1 MSVSAEL
8 VSATM
13 NTNIANPGA
22 STSIDPLSIE
32 AFADDQKVLKALIM
46 RRHPEYDAHLAH
58 WNFLAATYDGGRDW
72 FTEKNIFRYI
82 KEGDQEYRERLERCY
97 RFNHSREVVD
107 LLNKYLFK
115 QHITRS
121 DDAPDQLKRFWEN
134 ATKNGLGIRDFARQ
148 AGRKASSL
156 GRIGIVV
163 DNNAP
168 AGMMSQ
174 ADEKA
179 LNVRTY
185 AYIVTPPQLLDYS
198 WGEDGLLNWIL
209 IQEIARDD
217 GDPLTSS
224 GKLIPRYRLW
234 TRQDWRLFEEQK
246 VGKSNKTRVVE
257 IANGNHALGEVP
269 VALHDNIIT
278 DEEYTSPALID
289 DIAYLDRAVANYLS
303 NLDAIIQDQTYSQL
317 AMPAQN
323 VMPGDDNYNT
333 MLKMG
338 TNRVFLYDGEGG
350 VPPQYISP
358 DPKQAA
364 MILTVVNKIIGE
376 IYHTVGLAG
385 ERTKQDNAVGIDNSS
400 GVAKAYDF
408 ERVNALLQAKA
419 DSLEALENNI
429 ARLVCKWNGITLKA
443 SDRYVS
449 YPDNFDTRSLYD
461 EFDISARLMLVD
473 APRSVRQEQMKLV
486 IDKLFPQLAA
496 DLKKNMLDELT
507 QWPVDPIEMA
517 EKMAKATAVNTPSPE
532 SSEAPAKSPAKQG
545 SVQKDT
551 K

>member
-1 MSVSAEL
+1 MDK
-8 VSATM
+8 
-13 NTNIANPGA
+13 NIATAGA
-22 STSIDPLSIE
+22 TATIDPRSIGPL
-32 AFADDQKVLKALIM
+32 AYDQKQLKALIS
-46 RRHPEYDAHLAH
+46 RRHPEYESFLAH
-58 WNFLAATYDGGRDW
+58 WTFLAATYDGGRDW

-82 KEGDQEYRERLERCY
+82 KEGDQEYKERLERCY

-121 DDAPDQLKRFWEN
+121 DDAPEALKSFWEKS
-134 ATKNGLGIRDFARQ
+134 TKNGLGVRDFARQ
-148 AGRKASSL
+148 CGRKASCL

-168 AGMMSQ
+168 SGMLSR
-174 ADEKA
+174 ADEAK
-179 LNVRTY
+179 LGVRTY

-198 WGEDGLLNWIL
+198 WGEDGLLNWVL

-217 GDPLTSS
+217 ADPILST

-234 TRQDWRLFEEQK
+234 TRDDWRLFEERQ
-246 VGKSNKTRVVE
+246 VGNSKKMQVVE
-257 IANGNHALGEVP
+257 IGQGRHSLGEVP

-333 MLKMG
+333 LMQMG
-338 TNRVFLYDGEGG
+338 TKRVFLYDGEGG
-350 VPPQYISP
+350 QAPMYLSP

-385 ERTKQDNAVGIDNSS
+385 ERTKQDNAAGIDNSS

-419 DSLEALENNI
+419 DSLEALENHV
-429 ARLVCKWNGITLKA
+429 ARLVCKWNGIEMEKN
-443 SDRYVS
+443 YVS

-461 EFDISARLMLVD
+461 EFDISGRLMLVD

-486 IDKLFPQLAA
+486 IDKLFPQLAE
-496 DLKKNMLDELT
+496 DLKKTMLDELKE
-507 QWPVDPIEMA
+507 WPVDPIEMA
-517 EKMAKATAVNTPSPE
+517 ESMAKANAAGQPKPGLQD
-532 SSEAPAKSPAKQG
+532 APAKSPAGQG
-545 SVQKDT
+545 SVQKNT
-551 K
+551 P